1 MAKPQ
6 KIIDPIT
13 RREFRSLRAL
23 AIYHGFKPGVI
34 AARLRL
40 QWSLL
45 HALRTPVAPK
55 HCGHSSDRRPRK
67 VTYKG
72 VTYPSQRALIDALG
86 VNPGT
91 FYHRRAAGDSLEEAL
106 RTGTRARSVTLN
118 GVTYPSIREALK
130 ALGVCPTTYYSRL
143 RGGDSMERALR
154 PAYAEHRGRQV
165 TYEGVV
171 YPSISALARA
181 YGLRGNLLCVRLAS
195 GESIAHALDPS
206 RCRQHGNRVKY
217 GGVWYPTLK
226 AFAGALGL
234 PPAKAKILLDEEG
247 KNDA

>member
-45 HALRTPVAPK
+45 HALRTPVAPN

-91 FYHRRAAGDSLEEAL
+91 FYHRRAAGDSLE
-106 RTGTRARSVTLN
+106 
-118 GVTYPSIREALK
+118 
-130 ALGVCPTTYYSRL
+130 
-143 RGGDSMERALR
+143 RALR

-165 TYEGVV
+165 TYE
-171 YPSISALARA
+171 
-181 YGLRGNLLCVRLAS
+181 
-195 GESIAHALDPS
+195 
-206 RCRQHGNRVKY
+206 
-217 GGVWYPTLK
+217 GVWYPTLK

-234 PPAKAKILLDEEG
+234 PPAKAKILLDEE
-247 KNDA
+247 AV